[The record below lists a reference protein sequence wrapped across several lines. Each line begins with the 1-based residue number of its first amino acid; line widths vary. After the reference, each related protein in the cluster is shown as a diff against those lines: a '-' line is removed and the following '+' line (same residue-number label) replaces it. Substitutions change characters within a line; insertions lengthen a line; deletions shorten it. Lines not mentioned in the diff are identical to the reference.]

1 MVLSIRL
8 ALVAGL
14 TLCLLGATIGPSV
27 AGVPVTVKTRMTGWQ
42 SKYHGDYVYRAG
54 DTAGLEVGVW
64 PKFPGEKV
72 KARLEWRD
80 HGRPWRLLD
89 ISRARLNR
97 ESKALFK
104 VRRVPAGFR
113 FRIRVA
119 LAATGEHSAGRSV
132 WSTFRAR

>member
-1 MVLSIRL
+1 MLQPIRL

-14 TLCLLGATIGPSV
+14 TLSLLGLGIGRSV
-27 AGVPVTVKTRMTGWQ
+27 AGAPVTVKTRMTGWV

-54 DTAGLEVGVW
+54 DTAGLEVAVW
-64 PKFPGEKV
+64 PMFPGEKV

-97 ESKALFK
+97 EARALFK
-104 VRRVPAGFR
+104 VRRVPEGFR

-119 LAATGEHSAGRSV
+119 IAATEEHGAGRSV
-132 WSTFRAR
+132 WSKFRAR